1 MTVRESERR
10 CFAKDAACAAFGAI
24 IRKLLNRIS
33 VCGTVKNSVFPAA
46 AAAGVVL
53 KNSFMGKRAVVVLG
67 RRDFPVQ
74 MPAPQ
79 KPFPLR
85 ESGWNGMF

>member
-10 CFAKDAACAAFGAI
+10 CFAKDAACVAFGAI

-33 VCGTVKNSVFPAA
+33 VCGTAKNSVFPAA

-53 KNSFMGKRAVVVLG
+53 KDFFMGKRAVVVL
-67 RRDFPVQ
+67 RRGDFPVQ

-79 KPFPLR
+79 KLFPLQGFGW
-85 ESGWNGMF
+85 SGML